1 MKSRH
6 DLVKGH
12 LRKAESDLANLD
24 LCISSGIALDTACF
38 HAQQA
43 AERILKA
50 YLIEI
55 SVSVPKTHNLMH
67 LLTLAQERDTDFEQL
82 ADDAA
87 LLTPFAVQMRYDQ
100 DFWPSLDDTVEARKS
115 TITIKQFCEN
125 KLNP

>member
-1 MKSRH
+1 MKGRH
-6 DLVKGH
+6 DLVQGH

-24 LCISSGIALDTACF
+24 LCIANGIALDTACF

-67 LLTLAQERDTDFEQL
+67 LLTLAQEKDKDFEQL

-100 DFWPSLDDTVEARKS
+100 DFWPSLDDTVEARKA
-115 TITIKQFCEN
+115 TIKIKQFCEQ
-125 KLNP
+125 KLTP